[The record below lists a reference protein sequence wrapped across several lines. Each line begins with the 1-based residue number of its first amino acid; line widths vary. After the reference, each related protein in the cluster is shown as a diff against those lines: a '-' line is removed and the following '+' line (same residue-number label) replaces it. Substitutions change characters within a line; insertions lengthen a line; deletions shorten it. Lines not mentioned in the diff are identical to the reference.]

1 MNLVLASGVLLASI
15 VARSDTP
22 ICSNQV
28 VAPDESCDRDNQISG
43 DGCDAT
49 YRLERI
55 SVCGNGVKEGDE
67 ECDDGNL
74 VNGDSCDSTCHLE
87 RGCCCGNGALDPGE
101 ECDDG
106 NDVDNDGCSTAC
118 KIDPMWRRQS
128 AQIRNRAQ
136 GENHE
141 YDRHRRRYAD
151 LLQESGQGTAR
162 RLQPWLAL

>member
-15 VARSDTP
+15 VTRTDTP
-22 ICSNQV
+22 ICTNQV
-28 VAPDESCDRDNQISG
+28 ADPDKSGESGESGHHDNQISG

-49 YRLERI
+49 CRLERAP
-55 SVCGNGVKEGDE
+55 VCGNGVKEGDE

-74 VNGDSCDSTCHLE
+74 VNGDSRDSTYHLE

-118 KIDPMWRRQS
+118 KIDPMWQRQ
-128 AQIRNRAQ
+128 ALQIRKS
-136 GENHE
+136 H
-141 YDRHRRRYAD
+141 
-151 LLQESGQGTAR
+151 AR
-162 RLQPWLAL
+162 RAP